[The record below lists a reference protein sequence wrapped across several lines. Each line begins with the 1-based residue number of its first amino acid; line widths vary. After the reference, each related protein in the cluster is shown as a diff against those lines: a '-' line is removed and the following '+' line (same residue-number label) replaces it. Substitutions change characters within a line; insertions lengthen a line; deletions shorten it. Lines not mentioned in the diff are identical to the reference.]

1 MANYQHRLD
10 RVEKIVA
17 PRRACP
23 HMVWLNARQT
33 KDEGVAAYAQ
43 AQGPT
48 VPEVEADM
56 ICFSWADRSL

>member
-33 KDEGVAAYAQ
+33 KDEGVA
-43 AQGPT
+43 GLT

-56 ICFSWADRSL
+56 ICFSGADRSL